1 MFKRND
7 WIVGSFSV
15 LLGAFILF
23 LTRNWEKPMSFDTA
37 GPGGV
42 PNFLAWGI
50 LIIGIIHLVGAFIAP
65 KVSVDKKA
73 QLAKE
78 YKEARPI
85 LQITLVCAIYI
96 FIIQFLG
103 YLVATPL
110 LIISIMWIV
119 QVRNIKNLLMTS
131 LSTTLILFLVFQI
144 GLKVKLPM
152 GIFKI
157 FF

>member
-7 WIVGSFSV
+7 WVVGSLSV
-15 LLGAFILF
+15 LLGAFVIF
-23 LTRNWEKPMSFDTA
+23 LSSVWEKPTSFDTA

-42 PNFLAWGI
+42 PSFLAWGI
-50 LIIGIIHLVGAFIAP
+50 LIIGIIHIVGAFFSP
-65 KVSVDKKA
+65 KVPVDKQA
-73 QLAKE
+73 VWAKE

-85 LQITLVCAIYI
+85 LQITLVCAMYI
-96 FIIQFLG
+96 LLIKILG
-103 YLVATPL
+103 YLIATPL
-110 LIISIMWIV
+110 LIIGIMWVV
-119 QVRNIKNLLMTS
+119 QVRSIKDLLVTS

-152 GIFKI
+152 GILKI

>member
-7 WIVGSFSV
+7 WVVGLFSF
-15 LLGAFILF
+15 LLGVFVLF
-23 LTRNWEKPMSFDTA
+23 LASAWEKPTSFETA
-37 GPGGV
+37 ESGGV
-42 PNFLAWGI
+42 PSFLAWGI
-50 LIIGIIHLVGAFIAP
+50 LIIGIIHLVGSFFAP
-65 KVSVDKKA
+65 KVPVDKKA
-73 QLAKE
+73 VLAKE

-96 FIIQFLG
+96 LIIKFLG
-103 YLVATPL
+103 YLIATPL
-110 LIISIMWIV
+110 LIIGIMWIV
-119 QVRNIKNLLMTS
+119 QVRNIKNLLVTA